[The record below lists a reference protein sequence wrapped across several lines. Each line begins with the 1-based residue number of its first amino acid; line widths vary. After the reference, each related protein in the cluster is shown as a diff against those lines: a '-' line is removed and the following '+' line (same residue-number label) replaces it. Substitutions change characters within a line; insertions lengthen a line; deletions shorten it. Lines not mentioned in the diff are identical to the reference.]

1 MTFSTIPG
9 MVPFG
14 DLLCEMAS
22 RHPYDGPPMPA
33 EIPTDGKDHRSVLGV
48 AHSDGSFWIND
59 QSPLAIY
66 AVAYERWQRELCAF
80 IFRILEEKGAHA
92 TLVVDRVDLPPKDIV
107 IRSLRY
113 VPSSRLQ
120 YSIFD
125 TLDYRLDALR
135 DYDGATV
142 LLPHDAATAVSNA
155 IRWNLRPHGGAPEH
169 PAKAWYAA
177 QGLDRRGRS
186 MKQLLREM
194 EAATGRAPSITAVR
208 ALERAAK
215 S

>member
-1 MTFSTIPG
+1 MTFSKIPG

-14 DLLCEMAS
+14 DLFREVAMH
-22 RHPYDGPPMPA
+22 RPYDGPPMTA
-33 EIPTDGKDHRSVLGV
+33 EIPTDGKIHRSVFGV

-66 AVAYERWQRELCAF
+66 AVAYERWQRKLCAF
-80 IFRILEEKGAHA
+80 IFCILEEKGAHA
-92 TLVVDRVDLPPKDIV
+92 TLVIDRVDLPPKDIV

-142 LLPHDAATAVSNA
+142 LILHDAATAVSNA
-155 IRWNLRPHGGAPEH
+155 IRSESRPQGGRPEH

-177 QGLDRRGRS
+177 QGFDRRDRS

-194 EAATGRAPSITAVR
+194 EAATGRAPSVSAVC
-208 ALERAAK
+208 AWERAAK